1 MKKDIYYL
9 FKSSNFFIILF
20 ECIKMLFSA
29 VIGYVIALLINNI
42 WAFIVASVVLVIII
56 VIYSV
61 LLSKKMHHFDILKIL
76 QEEQKKS
83 NWFEIIR
90 IGYPMSRPLW
100 LSGRYMLRVE
110 IGEII
115 KAAASAI
122 DGGDVK
128 ICGETINSRFI
139 LVSTLIDD
147 LGWTRH
153 MLGQTEKAKK
163 NIEDGISIAAEN
175 KYTTLEIK
183 GYRHLF
189 GIYSSENNSEE
200 IQRVEKELQRL
211 IQALPEDERDDVQLG
226 LYFSKGEHAYRIG
239 EYDRAIAYIKE
250 AQQGYESIKDY
261 ERYVKTFDILGDIY
275 MAKDN
280 LHDAERNYR
289 KGMNEAKKWQRKER
303 YVTIVT
309 DFLKLEN
316 KIISEDVE
324 YTTEESFRDKEE
336 MDVLYKKTKQ
346 LCHEIGN
353 IPFEKEL
360 KKAYRQLIKTISKK
374 SRRK

>member
-9 FKSSNFFIILF
+9 FKNSNFFSILF
-20 ECIKMLFSA
+20 ECIKMLFSG

-42 WAFIVASVVLVIII
+42 WAFVVASVVLVIII

-110 IGEII
+110 MGEII

-128 ICGETINSRFI
+128 IGNETINGRYI

-163 NIEDGISIAAEN
+163 SIEEGISIASEN
-175 KYTTLEIK
+175 GYTALEIK

-189 GIYSSENNSEE
+189 GIYSSENSSEK
-200 IQRVEKELQRL
+200 IQQIEKELNRL
-211 IQALPEDERDDVQLG
+211 IQNLPEDEKAEIQLG

-239 EYDRAIAYIKE
+239 EYDTAIDYTKK
-250 AQQGYESIKDY
+250 AQQGYELIEDY
-261 ERYVKTFDILGDIY
+261 ERYVKTLDILGDIY
-275 MAKDN
+275 MAQGN
-280 LHDAERNYR
+280 LHEAERNYR
-289 KGMNEAKKWQRKER
+289 KGMSEAQKWQRKER

-309 DFLKLEN
+309 DFLKL
-316 KIISEDVE
+316 KIEMISEDIE
-324 YTTEESFRDKEE
+324 YTPEESFRDKEAIE
-336 MDVLYKKTKQ
+336 TLYKETRQ
-346 LCHEIGN
+346 LCREIGN

-360 KKAYRQLIKTISKK
+360 KKAYKQLIKTISKK